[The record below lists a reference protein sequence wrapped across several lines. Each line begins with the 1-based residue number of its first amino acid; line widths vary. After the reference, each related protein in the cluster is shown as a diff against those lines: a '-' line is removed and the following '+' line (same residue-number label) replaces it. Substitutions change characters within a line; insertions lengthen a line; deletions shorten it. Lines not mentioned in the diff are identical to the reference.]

1 MSRGRED
8 VRLQNYNL
16 DKIDRL
22 VTIALIA
29 DDNIIFVPKR
39 LLKLTRQ
46 YLKAEHL
53 YDKIK
58 IKTI

>member
-1 MSRGRED
+1 MSRGRRD
-8 VRLQNYNL
+8 SKLDTYNL

-29 DDNIIFVPKR
+29 DDEFIVVPKK

-46 YLKAEHL
+46 YLKAEKL
-53 YDKIK
+53 YDIIK
-58 IKTI
+58 IKTK

>member
-1 MSRGRED
+1 MTRDRHSKYD
-8 VRLQNYNL
+8 NYNL

-29 DDNIIFVPKR
+29 DTNVIFVPKKIM
-39 LLKLTRQ
+39 KLAKQ

-53 YDKIK
+53 YDTIK
-58 IKTI
+58 IKTK

>member
-1 MSRGRED
+1 MSRGRKD
-8 VRLQNYNL
+8 SRLDTYNL

-22 VTIALIA
+22 VTVALIA
-29 DDNIIFVPKR
+29 DQDTIFVPKKIM
-39 LLKLTRQ
+39 KLAKQ
-46 YLKAEHL
+46 YLKAEQL

>member
-1 MSRGRED
+1 MSRGRTD
-8 VRLQNYNL
+8 VRLENYNL

-29 DDNIIFVPKR
+29 DDDTIRVPKK

-53 YDKIK
+53 YGTIK
-58 IKTI
+58 IKTK

>member
-1 MSRGRED
+1 MSRGRTD
-8 VRLQNYNL
+8 VRLDSYNL

-29 DDNIIFVPKR
+29 DDDTIRVPKR
-39 LLKLTRQ
+39 LMKLAKQ

-53 YDKIK
+53 YDTIK
-58 IKTI
+58 IKTK

>member
-1 MSRGRED
+1 MSRGRRD
-8 VRLQNYNL
+8 VRLENYNL

-29 DDNIIFVPKR
+29 DDEFIFVPKR

-46 YLKAEHL
+46 YLKAEKL
-53 YDKIK
+53 YDIIK
-58 IKTI
+58 IKTK

>member
-1 MSRGRED
+1 MTRDRHSKYD
-8 VRLQNYNL
+8 NYNL

-29 DDNIIFVPKR
+29 DTNIIYVPKR

-53 YDKIK
+53 YDIIK
-58 IKTI
+58 IKTK

>member
-1 MSRGRED
+1 MSRGRTD
-8 VRLQNYNL
+8 VRLDSYNL

-29 DDNIIFVPKR
+29 DQDCIYVPKKIM
-39 LLKLTRQ
+39 KLAKQ

-53 YDKIK
+53 YDTIK
-58 IKTI
+58 IKTK

>member
-1 MSRGRED
+1 MSRGRRD
-8 VRLQNYNL
+8 SKLDTYNL

-29 DDNIIFVPKR
+29 DDEFIFVPKR

-46 YLKAEHL
+46 YLKAEKL
-53 YDKIK
+53 YDIIK
-58 IKTI
+58 IKTK